1 MAYILAA
8 PCRFS
13 LVTPMWNAL
22 CVCVLLSGFPLLI
35 HRSVFLRFCVSRR
48 YAIVYDDGYT
58 DSHVRP
64 MMVRRMTNGESST
77 PSDPNA
83 AWREWRE
90 RRRQRRG
97 QGRSSSSPPP
107 PPQSP
112 QSTTTH
118 SLPRCSRS
126 QHLQQAASLPTL
138 QQLCSSAHSLSRTV
152 DCA

>member
-1 MAYILAA
+1 MSLLTRYPDVECFVRVRVTL
-8 PCRFS
+8 RFS
-13 LVTPMWNAL
+13 LV
-22 CVCVLLSGFPLLI
+22 V

-107 PPQSP
+107 PPRGTEAAARQ
-112 QSTTTH
+112 
-118 SLPRCSRS
+118 L
-126 QHLQQAASLPTL
+126 LQV
-138 QQLCSSAHSLSRTV
+138 H
-152 DCA
+152 